1 MTAKTQIPTAEK
13 SVDFHIV
20 QGGVEYIGRAQ
31 IAQDYDLHPTKV
43 HRLLNDSTIVP
54 VGFVNRF
61 FYPEP
66 AVRKHL
72 ESLGFKQVS
81 QAKKSTK

>member
-1 MTAKTQIPTAEK
+1 MTTKTEIPTVEK
-13 SVDFHIV
+13 RVGFHIV
-20 QGGVEYIGRAQ
+20 QGSVEYIGRAQ
-31 IAQDYDLHPTKV
+31 IAQDYDLYPTKV

-66 AVRKHL
+66 AVRAYF
-72 ESLGFKQVS
+72 ESLGIKQVS
-81 QAKKSTK
+81 QVKNSTK